1 MTSKFAYYA
10 TESGAKEH
18 AGIHNVVK
26 VPSQMKLTLFD
37 NQQQAVQMYE
47 ISLNDPEVLD
57 KDESI
62 LCRYLQ
68 HAFPP
73 STH

>member
-10 TESGAKEH
+10 TESAKEH
-18 AGIHNVVK
+18 DGIHYVVK

-37 NQQQAVQMYE
+37 NQQQAVQMYG

-62 LCRYLQ
+62 LCKYLQ